1 MADVCEN
8 IVCAAVKLLDGRVF
22 VGMRHDEC
30 YKAILKCNGNFDDFK
45 AHINSTAGFMTNRC
59 RFLNRKTAYE
69 FAERSGQLLCPGLHT
84 ADNKILI
91 SEDLW

>member
-1 MADVCEN
+1 MANANEIV
-8 IVCAAVKLLDGRVF
+8 VCAAVKLQDGRVF

-30 YKAILKCNGNFDDFK
+30 YKAILKCNGNIEDFK

-69 FAERSGQLLCPGLHT
+69 FAERSGQLLYPGLHT
-84 ADNKILI
+84 ADNRILT